1 MNLHGQHE
9 INVRGCRISTDT
21 DDAGCMAVNFEL
33 HRGQDMGHIK
43 AENLTLGYNH
53 KRVIRRIDLIIT
65 KGEFVS
71 IIGPSGVGKSTLL
84 MGLNATTSIIEG
96 RLRVLGNNLDTIRN
110 HELKTLRAKIGVIFQ
125 GFNLVSRLSV
135 FDNIANGMLHRKPLL
150 SALFEH
156 YSPQQYDEIYEYM
169 KVVGIEQEALN
180 RCDRLSGGQKQRV
193 AIARA
198 IAQRPEIILAD
209 EPISSL
215 DPVSARNV
223 METLKNANEKYGITV
238 VSNLH
243 QLDYARE
250 FCSRVIG
257 LNNGGIV
264 YDGPPEHLDAATISK
279 IYHKQQVDRR
289 DENRLYSPFPA
300 SIQAPAST
308 KSRMPKARSGPLP
321 TPIQPAAPWCRPSFL

>member
-1 MNLHGQHE
+1 
-9 INVRGCRISTDT
+9 
-21 DDAGCMAVNFEL
+21 
-33 HRGQDMGHIK
+33 MGHIT
-43 AENLTLGYNH
+43 AENLSLGYSR
-53 KRVIRRIDLIIT
+53 KKVIRGIDLHVG
-65 KGEFVS
+65 KGEFLS

-96 RLRVLGNNLDTIRN
+96 RLKVLGCDLGTIG
-110 HELKTLRAKIGVIFQ
+110 HHQLKALRARIGVIFQ

-135 FDNIANGMLHRKPLL
+135 FDNIASGMLHRKPLL
-150 SALFEH
+150 SALVKH
-156 YSPQQYDEIYEYM
+156 YSPEQYDEIYEYM
-169 KVVGIEQEALN
+169 KVVGIEQEALS

-223 METLKNANEKYGITV
+223 METLREANEKYGITV

-250 FCSRVIG
+250 FCHRVIG
-257 LNNGGIV
+257 LNHGRIV
-264 YDGPPEHLDAATISK
+264 YDGPPERLGAAAVEQ
-279 IYHKQQVDRR
+279 IYNQDQTDQVGADPLC
-289 DENRLYSPFPA
+289 DP
-300 SIQAPAST
+300 IT
-308 KSRMPKARSGPLP
+308 SGSF
-321 TPIQPAAPWCRPSFL
+321 QPAVCQA

>member
-1 MNLHGQHE
+1 MGQ
-9 INVRGCRISTDT
+9 IQ
-21 DDAGCMAVNFEL
+21 A
-33 HRGQDMGHIK
+33 K
-43 AENLTLGYNH
+43 NLTLGYSR
-53 KRVIRRIDLIIT
+53 KKIIRGIDLSVS
-65 KGEFVS
+65 KGEFLS

-96 RLRVLGNNLDTIRN
+96 HLNVLGRDLDTIGN
-110 HELKTLRAKIGVIFQ
+110 NELRALRAKIGVIFQ

-135 FDNIANGMLHRKPLL
+135 FDNIASGMLYRKPLV
-150 SALFEH
+150 SALFRH
-156 YSPQQYDEIYEYM
+156 YNHQQYEDIYEYM
-169 KVVGIEQEALN
+169 RVVGIEREALS

-215 DPVSARNV
+215 DPVSARRV

-257 LNNGGIV
+257 LNDGRIV
-264 YDGPPEHLDAATISK
+264 YDGPPEQLNPSIISQ
-279 IYHKQQVDRR
+279 IYRKDQVDLL
-289 DENRLYSPFPA
+289 DENCIYSPYSPA
-300 SIQAPAST
+300 PLQVPAYQS
-308 KSRMPKARSGPLP
+308 
-321 TPIQPAAPWCRPSFL
+321 

>member
-1 MNLHGQHE
+1 
-9 INVRGCRISTDT
+9 
-21 DDAGCMAVNFEL
+21 
-33 HRGQDMGHIK
+33 MGHIT
-43 AENLTLGYNH
+43 AENLTLGYSR
-53 KRVIRRIDLIIT
+53 KRVIQGIDLTIR
-65 KGEFVS
+65 KGEFLS

-96 RLRVLGNNLDTIRN
+96 HLRVLGRDLGGIGQY
-110 HELKTLRAKIGVIFQ
+110 ELKALRARIGVIFQ

-135 FDNIANGMLHRKPLL
+135 FDNIASGMLHRKPLL
-150 SALFEH
+150 SALFKH
-156 YSPQQYDEIYEYM
+156 YSHQQYDEIYEYM
-169 KVVGIEQEALN
+169 KVVGIEQEALS

-215 DPVSARNV
+215 DPVSARSV
-223 METLKNANEKYGITV
+223 METLRDANEKYGITV

-257 LNNGGIV
+257 LNGGRIV
-264 YDGPPEHLDAATISK
+264 YDGSPDQLTAGAVSQ
-279 IYHKQQVDRR
+279 IYHKELSEQFTDDCVC
-289 DENRLYSPFPA
+289 SPF
-300 SIQAPAST
+300 APA
-308 KSRMPKARSGPLP
+308 PL
-321 TPIQPAAPWCRPSFL
+321 QPAVCQI